1 MSIYVKSSTSTS
13 RLSPDSSLI
22 SVKGGTSIT
31 VWLNNDI
38 MIWWLNMTA
47 TNITHNQ
54 PVTNITLPSG
64 IDPKQDINIIT
75 PLMNSA
81 WVPSGLIAYLHFSPG
96 ETHPVVRI
104 TSGTTTVNSAVII
117 GWYTFPLSQFNIGE
131 ILIDERPEVT

>member
-1 MSIYVKSSTSTS
+1 MSIYVKSATSTS

-22 SVKGGTSIT
+22 SVKGGRSIQ

-38 MIWWLNMTA
+38 MIWWLNMSA

-54 PVTNITLPSG
+54 RVTNIMLPSG

-81 WVPSGLIAYLHFSPG
+81 WVPSGLTAYLYFSPG